1 MLLLVLAV
9 VSAMLPCFSAE
20 YVILRNGV
28 KMEVD
33 RHDQEGNDIWLYAR
47 NGVVTHVAASEVA
60 KFEPIEPVTVAL
72 PELAEAGNSVIRQ
85 PLPKSLAPVSLESHV
100 AKRLIEDAAARHGVD
115 AALIKAVAS
124 AESGFQQAARSR
136 VGAIGIMQ
144 LMPGTAAYLGANPH
158 DAAQNVDGG
167 VRYLRELL
175 LKYQRSPDQV
185 ALALA
190 AYNAGPNAVERY
202 GGIPPYSETRMYVK
216 TVMRKYDE
224 LSAPPP
230 RPRR

>member
-1 MLLLVLAV
+1 MLPLLLVV
-9 VSAMLPCFSAE
+9 VSLAARATGAE
-20 YVILRNGV
+20 YVVLRNGV
-28 KMEVD
+28 KMEIE
-33 RHDQEGNDIWLYAR
+33 RHDQEGDDIWLYAR
-47 NGVVTHVAASEVA
+47 NGIATHVTASEVV
-60 KFEPIEPVTVAL
+60 KFEPVEPVTVVL
-72 PELAEAGNSVIRQ
+72 PEMAEPGNSVIRQ
-85 PLPKSLAPVSLESHV
+85 PLPKSLAPVSLESHL

-144 LMPGTAAYLGANPH
+144 LMPGTAAYLGSNPH

-175 LKYQRSPDQV
+175 LKYQRSPNQV

-190 AYNAGPNAVERY
+190 AYNAGPNAVERF
-202 GGIPPYSETRMYVK
+202 GGIPPYHETRMYVK
-216 TVMRKYDE
+216 TVLRKYDE
-224 LSAPPP
+224 FSSAGSPPS
-230 RPRR
+230 R